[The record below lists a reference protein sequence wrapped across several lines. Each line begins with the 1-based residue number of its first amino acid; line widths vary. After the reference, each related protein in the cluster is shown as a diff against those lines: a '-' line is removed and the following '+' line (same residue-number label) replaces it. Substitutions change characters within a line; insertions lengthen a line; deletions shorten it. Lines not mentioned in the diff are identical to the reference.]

1 MNRLPWITLF
11 VVVASLYATLSPA
24 TADAWIYDRQ
34 AIQAGEVWRLLT
46 GHLVHLSSGHLT
58 TDLLGFGLS
67 GVLIECCWGH
77 KSGLLYLAMG
87 TGIGLA
93 LWVFEP
99 TLARF
104 GGLSGLAYGNAVI
117 VALKMLARRQIG
129 YRIAMLLLS
138 VLILKIF
145 MDFIYTTSGLF
156 ETGADSFVTVPF
168 SHLVGVLI
176 ACTFF
181 ITAKEESRHVTV

>member
-11 VVVASLYATLSPA
+11 VVAMSLYATLSPA

-34 AIQAGEVWRLLT
+34 AIQAGEFWRLLT
-46 GHLVHLSSGHLT
+46 GHLVHLSPGHLI

-67 GVLIECCWGH
+67 GVLIERCWGH

-87 TGIGLA
+87 TGIGLT

-99 TLARF
+99 ELARF
-104 GGLSGLAYGNAVI
+104 GGLSGLAYGNAAFLALTLHARRQAGHDI
-117 VALKMLARRQIG
+117 AQLALAALLLKML
-129 YRIAMLLLS
+129 
-138 VLILKIF
+138 
-145 MDFIYTTSGLF
+145 MDFSYTTSALIG
-156 ETGADSFVTVPF
+156 TSTQTVVTVPL
-168 SHLVGVLI
+168 SHLIGVLI

-181 ITAKEESRHVTV
+181 ITAQEESHHVTV